1 MMHLGD
7 FYKRNLKLC
16 YFIALFTPLFIALVS
31 VFGLNYQISRFNN
44 TYSLPHGLFIT
55 NPFEAPI
62 KCGDY
67 IVFNHIASPDRVIKK
82 VLGVEGDVIGH
93 NANRVWVHEQQ
104 LTLKST
110 RRNGTILTPLKT
122 SVVPK
127 GMVFVAGEH
136 VDSFDSRYEEF
147 GLVPLSD
154 VRGRVWPVL

>member
-16 YFIALFTPLFIALVS
+16 YFIALFIPLLIALVS

-67 IVFNHIASPDRVIKK
+67 IVFTHIASSDRVIKK

-93 NANRVWVHEQQ
+93 NANSVWIQKTK

-110 RRNGTILTPLKT
+110 RRNGTKLTPLKA

-147 GLVPLSD
+147 GLVSLSD